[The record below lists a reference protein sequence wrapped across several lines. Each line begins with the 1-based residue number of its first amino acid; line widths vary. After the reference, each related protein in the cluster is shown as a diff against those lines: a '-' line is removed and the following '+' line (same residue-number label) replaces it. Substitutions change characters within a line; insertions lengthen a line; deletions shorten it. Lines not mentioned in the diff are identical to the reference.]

1 MKKEELLDEL
11 NSMINDEMSIANL
24 QSDEFNEDLLK
35 FLWNIKEMVMELD

>member
-11 NSMINDEMSIANL
+11 NALINDEMSITNL

-35 FLWNIKEMVMELD
+35 FLWNIKEMVMELE

>member
-11 NSMINDEMSIANL
+11 NALINDEMSITNL

-35 FLWNIKEMVMELD
+35 FLWNIREMVMELE